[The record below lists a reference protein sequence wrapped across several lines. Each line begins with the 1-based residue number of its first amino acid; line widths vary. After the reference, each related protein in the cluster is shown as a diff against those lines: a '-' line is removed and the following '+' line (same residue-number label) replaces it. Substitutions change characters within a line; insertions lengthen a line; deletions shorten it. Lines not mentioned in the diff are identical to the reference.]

1 MHVTRLRVSVKD
13 ETKVSDDNRWKELNA
28 KGVIRS
34 GKGIQVIY
42 GTQAEI
48 YKNTIRKKYNI

>member
-1 MHVTRLRVSVKD
+1 MAND
-13 ETKVSDDNRWKELNA
+13 EKWKELNA

-42 GTQAEI
+42 GTQAEM
-48 YKNTIRKKYNI
+48 YKNKIREKYKI